1 MGEHMKKHLLGILF
15 CLLMLVS
22 LSVTIP
28 SEKID
33 RPEKSWNM
41 SGIYAELEARGE
53 PEGTIVFAWVPLDD
67 GSEFI
72 MMMKTRFTDG
82 ELINHNTGEHYY
94 GDFALNTFYYNP
106 VIETEGEYCMRGN
119 ALFFKAGGTE
129 TT

>member
-1 MGEHMKKHLLGILF
+1 MKKYILGIFF
-15 CLLMLVS
+15 CVLMLVS
-22 LSVTIP
+22 LSATIP
-28 SEKID
+28 SQQLND
-33 RPEKSWNM
+33 PEASWNM
-41 SGIYAELEARGE
+41 SGIYADLEARGE
-53 PEGTIVFAWVPLDD
+53 PEETIVFVWIPLSD

-72 MMMKTRFTDG
+72 MKMKTRFTEG

-119 ALFFKAGGTE
+119 ALFFKAGGIE